1 MVCGLRSTTEPRGRL
16 ASCTGKRESMDVTV
30 CMNEA
35 GIIWVE
41 DAQGNI
47 LAECFFKTDE
57 ETEDELQHMGYQRL
71 LTVYPTAHVAVDTDI
86 VSNDMGE
93 LFLEL

>member
-1 MVCGLRSTTEPRGRL
+1 MIEQRGRL
-16 ASCTGKRESMDVTV
+16 ASCTGKRETMDVTV
-30 CMNEA
+30 CMSEA
-35 GIIWVE
+35 GMIWVE
-41 DAQGNI
+41 NAQGTI

-71 LTVYPTAHVAVDTDI
+71 LTIYPTAHVAVDTGISPD
-86 VSNDMGE
+86 DMDE